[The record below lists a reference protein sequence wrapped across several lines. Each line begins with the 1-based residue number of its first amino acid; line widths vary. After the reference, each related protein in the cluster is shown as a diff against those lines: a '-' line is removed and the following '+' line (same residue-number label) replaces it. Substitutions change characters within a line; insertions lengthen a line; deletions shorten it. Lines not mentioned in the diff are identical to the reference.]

1 MPYLKK
7 ITDVLNKKGEV
18 YLRIKALPGSDKSE
32 FLGIMA
38 DDTIKIAVKARAEKG
53 QANIELIKFLAKE
66 TGVSRDSVK
75 IISGAGARMKL
86 IKIKI

>member
-7 ITDVLNKKGEV
+7 VIAVLKEKGEV
-18 YLRIKALPGSDKSE
+18 YLRIKALPGSGKSE
-32 FLGIMA
+32 FLEEMA
-38 DDTIKIAVKARAEKG
+38 DNTIKIAVKARAEKG

-66 TGVSRDSVK
+66 VGVSRDAVK
-75 IISGAGARMKL
+75 IISGAGARVKL